1 MKQLNKILCEQKFLV
16 NFWCF
21 AKSYNDRGKHNR
33 FNKFY
38 KRLKQKTGIEHY
50 IDDYLNQ
57 NKYFTY
63 CQRQVEGQSICDKQ
77 CDHCKEYYAPLEN
90 QNK

>member
-21 AKSYNDRGKHNR
+21 AKSYYNRGKHNR

-38 KRLKQKTGIEHY
+38 KRLKQTTGIEHY
-50 IDDYLNQ
+50 IDHYLNQ
-57 NKYFTY
+57 NK
-63 CQRQVEGQSICDKQ
+63 
-77 CDHCKEYYAPLEN
+77 
-90 QNK
+90 